1 MYELTIYFIGGT
13 VFKTLFN
20 SEKEIEHFKNMIE
33 KKKIKNNNYFL
44 RTQTNEGF
52 NVANINCYQI
62 KKIEKEVES

>member
-20 SEKEIEHFKNMIE
+20 GEEEIEHFKNMIE
-33 KKKIKNNNYFL
+33 KKEIKDNNYFL

-62 KKIEKEVES
+62 KKIEKEVKS